1 MANRFIESN
10 MWNDS
15 KFADDF
21 TPEDKYFWL
30 MLLTTRYGNLA
41 GCFEFSIKQM
51 AKESGYNVETIEKLI
66 GRFINEYKMI
76 DYDFETKEIIILN
89 WYKYNWTK
97 SPKFEVS
104 LNKFI
109 SEIKSKRFREHIISA
124 YKLYCIDTVSIPY
137 RYYTDSISSS
147 ISIRDSISIS
157 SIKDKD
163 KDKEEDKEKERGKEK
178 ESAKS
183 KRFAKPTIEDI
194 ENYIIQNNYDTN
206 PNLFANRF
214 YNFYESKGW
223 VIGKASMKNWKAT
236 IRTWIT
242 KNGIQIKK
250 VVVPETDYV
259 ESISDED
266 VAKTLLDLDNISSI
280 KRH

>member
-30 MLLTTRYGNLA
+30 MLLTTRYGNLT

-51 AKESGYNVETIEKLI
+51 SKDSGYNVETIEKLI
-66 GRFINEYKMI
+66 GRFIKEHKMI
-76 DYDFETKEIIILN
+76 DYDYETKEILILN
-89 WYKYNWTK
+89 WHKYNWTK

-104 LNKFI
+104 LRKYAN
-109 SEIKSKRFREHIISA
+109 EIKNEKFRNHILSS
-124 YKLYCIDTVSIPY
+124 YKQYTSDTVSIPY
-137 RYYTDSISSS
+137 QYDTDSIS

-157 SIKDKD
+157 KD
-163 KDKEEDKEKERGKEK
+163 KDKEKEIGKEKEK

-206 PNLFANRF
+206 PNSFANRF

-223 VIGKASMKNWKAT
+223 VIGKASMKNWKAA